1 MLSNPLHGLGSQRLE
16 RDGAAPTEDVMI
28 VRPLQRILAF
38 TGRSIDDVI
47 NNPIARNEV
56 AGYYKLHRQIE
67 RVSEVVD
74 LERQWNPL
82 GVRIQ
87 G

>member
-1 MLSNPLHGLGSQRLE
+1 MSMNPMIGLGHGSLP
-16 RDGAAPTEDVMI
+16 RDDAPATEHVMI
-28 VRPLQRILAF
+28 VRPLQRILSF

-47 NNPIARNEV
+47 NSPIARREV
-56 AGYYKLHRQIE
+56 IGYYKLYRTIQ
-67 RVSEVVD
+67 RSSEITD

-82 GVRIQ
+82 GIH